1 MGKKN
6 LPENCRWLFNQEVQI
21 ITFFSTGTIAGSN
34 LCAQAV
40 YRSHTALV
48 LPKSCSLKSL
58 VESDINE
65 KILIKGED
73 CAHGS
78 HWSTREA
85 AISNL
90 LDVIEQRIGEILKVD
105 SDKQVQIDKLALPV
119 GYLEPDIV
127 QVEPAKVSFES
138 QTAEEGSTEYSESM
152 DKQEKRAKKKKNKG
166 SEEGVRR
173 TSGGDMAEKA
183 GGGKQAKGGGEM
195 AEGALGEVRQQK
207 RGVGLETGVKR
218 QLWKGDQEKKKREE
232 MMVAVAK
239 SLEEWEDIKK
249 RREVMEKREKMK
261 IAVAKSLVQDK
272 EEEDMKKRREVIEK
286 REEMKVAVAKSLE
299 LDKEEEDMKRAIV
312 KSLQQDK
319 EDEEKKRAG
328 ENLGLW
334 GLYHEDGL
342 PSTGYQTPTN
352 QQELPRN
359 TFYSPSTVEASTDT
373 RTGPYMQSLSDSH
386 RVSSSQP
393 HTDIG
398 FPQAGVAEYE
408 QSDLGTVFTPSVSVM
423 SDTTTIPRL
432 ATEDHSYLDKRVRDE
447 VNLAL
452 RRAFGNLAEKMT
464 GNYLERS

>member
-1 MGKKN
+1 MESQLRQQVLGNQSSGACRLNINGEKN

-21 ITFFSTGTIAGSN
+21 ITFFSTGTTPGSN
-34 LCAQAV
+34 LCPQAV

-73 CAHGS
+73 CVHGNY
-78 HWSTREA
+78 WSTREA

-138 QTAEEGSTEYSESM
+138 QTAEEGATEYSESM
-152 DKQEKRAKKKKNKG
+152 DKQEKRAKKKKNKRPEG
-166 SEEGVRR
+166 GVRR

-183 GGGKQAKGGGEM
+183 GGEKQAKGGGEM

-207 RGVGLETGVKR
+207 RGVGLETGVKK
-218 QLWKGDQEKKKREE
+218 QLWKWDREKKREE
-232 MMVAVAK
+232 MAVAK
-239 SLEEWEDIKK
+239 SLE
-249 RREVMEKREKMK
+249 
-261 IAVAKSLVQDK
+261 QDK
-272 EEEDMKKRREVIEK
+272 EWEDMKKRREVIEK
-286 REEMKVAVAKSLE
+286 REEMEMAVAKSLK
-299 LDKEEEDMKRAIV
+299 LGKEEEDMKRAIV

-328 ENLGLW
+328 ENLRLW

-342 PSTGYQTPTN
+342 PSAGYQTPTN
-352 QQELPRN
+352 QQELPRD

-393 HTDIG
+393 HTNIG
-398 FPQAGVAEYE
+398 FPQVGVAEYE
-408 QSDLGTVFTPSVSVM
+408 QSDLGTVFTPSVSAM

-432 ATEDHSYLDKRVRDE
+432 ATEDHSYLDKIVRDE
-447 VNLAL
+447 VNLTL
-452 RRAFGNLAEKMT
+452 RRVFGNLAEKMT
-464 GNYLERS
+464 GDYLERS